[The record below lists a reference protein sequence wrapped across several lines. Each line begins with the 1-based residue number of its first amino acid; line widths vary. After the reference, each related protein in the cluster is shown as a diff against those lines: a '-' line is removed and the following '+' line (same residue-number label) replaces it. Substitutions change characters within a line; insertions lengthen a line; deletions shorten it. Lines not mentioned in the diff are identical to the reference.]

1 MMITI
6 LSLFSNTVGG
16 TATHKHPV
24 YPTSSLMTTEGARED
39 NGDVTE
45 QGPRTTGQDTS
56 QAIPRHEELGEC
68 SSQVDNDTTTIV
80 TRHTSATLLRE
91 EPPSARLF

>member
-1 MMITI
+1 
-6 LSLFSNTVGG
+6 
-16 TATHKHPV
+16 
-24 YPTSSLMTTEGARED
+24 MTPEGARED